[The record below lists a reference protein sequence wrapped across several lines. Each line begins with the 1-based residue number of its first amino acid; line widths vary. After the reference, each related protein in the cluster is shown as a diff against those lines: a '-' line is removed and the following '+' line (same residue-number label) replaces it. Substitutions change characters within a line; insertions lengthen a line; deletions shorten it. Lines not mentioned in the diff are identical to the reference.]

1 MEKRTFTLSIFTE
14 NFTGLLQRVT
24 TVFTKRKLNIESITA
39 SVSEM
44 KGIHRYTI
52 VIHSTKETAELV
64 AKQLEKQVDVVRA
77 VVHEE
82 DEIIFQEIALYK
94 IKTKVY
100 GNGEIERIV
109 RDHHARI
116 LSFTTEYIVIEKT
129 GHQSETQEL
138 YDKFLPFGLLEFV
151 RSGRVAITKPMT
163 ELTTHIEQMEEY
175 HSHKK
180 LSEFVA

>member
-1 MEKRTFTLSIFTE
+1 MEKRTYTLSIFTE
-14 NFTGLLQRVT
+14 NFTGLLHRVT

-39 SVSEM
+39 SESEM
-44 KGIHRYTI
+44 KGIYRYTI
-52 VIHSTKETAELV
+52 VIKSTKEMAVLV

-77 VVHEE
+77 CVHEE
-82 DEIIFQEIALYK
+82 DEIVHQEIALYK
-94 IKTKVY
+94 VPTHALENV
-100 GNGEIERIV
+100 EIEKII

-116 LSFTTEYIVIEKT
+116 LSFTPEFFVIEKT
-129 GHQSETQEL
+129 GHQNETQEL
-138 YDKFLPFGLLEFV
+138 YDLFHPFGLLEFV

-163 ELTTHIEQMEEY
+163 QLIDHMEQMEEN